1 METNKVVARFKDGTI
16 LKGKTNDFFPN
27 KTSFHIETLNGETET
42 IDVEQLKALFLVK
55 DFEGNKDYNEEFND
69 QVSGAGRKIRVTF
82 SDGEI
87 ITGYTLGYSPNRQG
101 FYMTPADLKSNNVRI
116 FVVKSASQKIEFV

>member
-27 KTSFHIETLNGETET
+27 KTSFHVETLNGETEA

-55 DFEGNKDYNEEFND
+55 DFEGNKDYDEEFND
-69 QVSGAGRKIRVTF
+69 QVSGAGRKIKVTF

-116 FVVKSASQKIEFV
+116 FVIKSATEKIEFV

>member
-27 KTSFHIETLNGETET
+27 KTSFHVETLSGETET

-55 DFEGNKDYNEEFND
+55 DFEGNKDYDEEFND
-69 QVSGAGRKIRVTF
+69 EVSGAGRKIKVTF
-82 SDGEI
+82 SDGEV
-87 ITGYTLGYSPNRQG
+87 ITGFTLGYSPNRQG

-116 FVVKSASQKIEFV
+116 FVIKSATQNIEFV

>member
-27 KTSFHIETLNGETET
+27 KTSFHVETLNGETET

-55 DFEGNKDYNEEFND
+55 DFEGNKEYNEEFND
-69 QVSGAGRKIRVTF
+69 EVSGAGRKIKVTF

-101 FYMTPADLKSNNVRI
+101 FYMTPADLQSNNVRI
-116 FVVKSASQKIEFV
+116 FVIKSATEKIEFV

>member
-55 DFEGNKDYNEEFND
+55 DFEGNKEYNEEFND
-69 QVSGAGRKIRVTF
+69 EVSGAGRKIKVTF

-101 FYMTPADLKSNNVRI
+101 FYMTPADLQSNNVRI
-116 FVVKSASQKIEFV
+116 FVIKSATEKIEFV

>member
-55 DFEGNKDYNEEFND
+55 DFEGNKEYSEEFND
-69 QVSGAGRKIRVTF
+69 EVSGAGRKIKVTF

>member
-27 KTSFHIETLNGETET
+27 KTSFHVETLSGETET

-55 DFEGNKDYNEEFND
+55 DFEGNKDYDEEFKD
-69 QVSGAGRKIRVTF
+69 EVSGAGRKIQVTF
-82 SDGEI
+82 SDGET
-87 ITGYTLGYSPNRQG
+87 ITGFTLGYSPNRQG
-101 FYMTPADLKSNNVRI
+101 FYMTPADLKSNNVRV
-116 FVVKSASQKIEFV
+116 FVVKSATEKIEFV

>member
-55 DFEGNKDYNEEFND
+55 DFEGNKEYSEEFND
-69 QVSGAGRKIRVTF
+69 EVSGAGRKIKVTF

-101 FYMTPADLKSNNVRI
+101 FYMTPADLKSNNVRV
-116 FVVKSASQKIEFV
+116 FVIKSATEKIEFV

>member
-27 KTSFHIETLNGETET
+27 KTSFHVETLNGETET

-55 DFEGNKDYNEEFND
+55 DFEGNKEYNEEFND
-69 QVSGAGRKIRVTF
+69 EVSGAGRKI
-82 SDGEI
+82 
-87 ITGYTLGYSPNRQG
+87 
-101 FYMTPADLKSNNVRI
+101 K
-116 FVVKSASQKIEFV
+116 